1 MKRRKTLVALGVLI
15 VLTGL
20 IFAVY
25 PDLDLWASGLFVDD
39 QGQFALRADRDL
51 VGLREVGMLLPRYV
65 LGAFLAGLLVPLV
78 FPAVRPFTDA
88 RRIVA
93 VILVFL
99 LGPGLVTNV
108 ILKEFWDRP
117 RPVQVTE
124 FGGPW
129 AFKPWYDPSGECH
142 RNCSFVSGE
151 GAAATALVAAAAAL
165 PPPLQSPAMIGA
177 SIFAIGVSAL
187 RLAFG
192 GHFLSDLIFAA
203 LFTLLIS
210 WACFRIMLD
219 ERYPWG
225 RPGAIER
232 YLRRLGRR
240 GGTPPS

>member
-1 MKRRKTLVALGVLI
+1 MHRRRTLLVLLA
-15 VLTGL
+15 LTGL
-20 IFAVY
+20 TALVFAVY
-25 PDLDLWASGLFVDD
+25 PGLDLWASSLFVDD
-39 QGQFALRADRDL
+39 QSQFALRANRDL
-51 VGLREVGMLLPRYV
+51 VGLREVGMLLPRFV
-65 LGAFLAGLLVPLV
+65 LGAFFAGLLVPV
-78 FPAVRPFTDA
+78 IFPAVRPFTDA

-99 LGPGLVTNV
+99 LGPGLVTNAL
-108 ILKEFWDRP
+108 LKEYWDRP

-129 AFKPWYDPSGECH
+129 TFKPWYDPSGECR

-165 PPPLQSPAMIGA
+165 PPPIKSPAMIGA
-177 SIFAIGVSAL
+177 GIFAVGVSGL

-203 LFTLLIS
+203 LFTLIIS
-210 WACFRIMLD
+210 WGCFGIMLD

-232 YLRRLGRR
+232 SLRRLARR
-240 GGTPPS
+240 GGKPPS